1 MTRFLLD
8 TTALIDFS
16 KRREPTRSRILSMIR
31 AGDELGVC
39 AINVA
44 EFYTGV
50 IPATERPAL
59 DQFIRSLAYWEIT
72 FGAAVRAGRYRYDF
86 LRAGQTLS
94 TSDVLVAA
102 VARERY
108 ATLVTSNQKRYPMTD
123 ITLLSFVVTDS

>member
-1 MTRFLLD
+1 MTRYLLD

-16 KRREPTRSRILSMIR
+16 KDREPTRSRVLSMIT

-50 IPATERPAL
+50 SPATERPAL

-72 FGAAVRAGRYRYDF
+72 FGAAVRAGRYRHDF
-86 LRAGQTLS
+86 LRTGQTLS
-94 TSDVLVAA
+94 TTDVLVAA
-102 VARERY
+102 VARERH
-108 ATLVTSNQKRYPMTD
+108 ATLVTNNPKHYPMAD
-123 ITLLSFVVTDS
+123 ITVLSLAGTDP